1 MAKEP
6 VKKTTAK
13 AAAAKKA
20 TAKKQASK
28 AAAPEKAA
36 AKKASVKTAAVK
48 KAAAKKA
55 PVRNAAVKKAAAKK
69 TPVKTAAVKKAAAK
83 KAPVKNAAVKKSSAK
98 AARKGKKNVSGYGG
112 GSVDVVMS
120 VDQVAREAASIA
132 ANAPTI
138 PELEK
143 LANKDHYLS
152 INNLRAGYGKMEIL
166 HEFSLRI
173 GRGQSLCLIGPN
185 GAGKSTVLHSIFGFT
200 NIFSGSIVVDGKDVT
215 ALTPSQKLSE
225 AGIAYILQ
233 DKSVFPQM
241 TVEENLLMGGFL
253 KDRPAEAKA
262 AAEMVFDKYSRLAD
276 RRDKP
281 AGVLSGGERRLLEI
295 SRALVMQPQVLL
307 VDEPSIGLEPR
318 FIDMVFEILDDLQKK
333 DGKTIIMVEQNAK
346 KGLAFADI
354 GYVLVSGE
362 TAIADMGNDL
372 LENPDVGRL
381 FLGG

>member
-1 MAKEP
+1 
-6 VKKTTAK
+6 
-13 AAAAKKA
+13 
-20 TAKKQASK
+20 
-28 AAAPEKAA
+28 
-36 AKKASVKTAAVK
+36 
-48 KAAAKKA
+48 
-55 PVRNAAVKKAAAKK
+55 
-69 TPVKTAAVKKAAAK
+69 
-83 KAPVKNAAVKKSSAK
+83 
-98 AARKGKKNVSGYGG
+98 
-112 GSVDVVMS
+112 MS
-120 VDQVAREAASIA
+120 VDQVAKEAASIA
-132 ANAPTI
+132 AAAPTVSK
-138 PELEK
+138 LEGLVK
-143 LANKDHYLS
+143 SEMFLS
-152 INNLRAGYGKMEIL
+152 INDLRAGYGKMEIL
-166 HEFSLRI
+166 HDFSLRI
-173 GRGQSLCLIGPN
+173 GQGQSLCLIGPN

-200 NIFSGSIVVDGKDVT
+200 NIFSGSIIVDGKDVT
-215 ALTPSQKLSE
+215 SLTPSQKLSE

-253 KDRPAEAKA
+253 KDKPAEAKA

-276 RRDKP
+276 RRYKP

-318 FIDMVFEILDDLQKK
+318 FIDMVFEILEDLQRK

-362 TAIADMGNDL
+362 TAIADEGDRL

>member
-1 MAKEP
+1 MAEDD
-6 VKKTTAK
+6 K
-13 AAAAKKA
+13 A
-20 TAKKQASK
+20 
-28 AAAPEKAA
+28 
-36 AKKASVKTAAVK
+36 K

-55 PVRNAAVKKAAAKK
+55 PAKKAAKKAAAKK
-69 TPVKTAAVKKAAAK
+69 TAAK
-83 KAPVKNAAVKKSSAK
+83 KAPAKK
-98 AARKGKKNVSGYGG
+98 AAKKNVSGYGG

-120 VDQVAREAASIA
+120 VDQVAKEAASIA
-132 ANAPTI
+132 ANAPK
-138 PELEK
+138 PAELDA
-143 LANKDHYLS
+143 LAKGDTLLS
-152 INNLRAGYGKMEIL
+152 INDLRAGYGKMEIL
-166 HEFSLRI
+166 HDFSLRI

-200 NIFSGSIVVDGKDVT
+200 NIFSGSIVIDGQDVT
-215 ALTPSQKLSE
+215 KLTPSQKLAK

-253 KDRPAEAKA
+253 KNKPAEAKI
-262 AAEMVFDKYSRLAD
+262 AAEEVFDKYSRLAD

-295 SRALVMQPQVLL
+295 SRALVMQPKVLL

-318 FIDMVFEILDDLQKK
+318 FIDMVFEILDDLQRK

-346 KGLAFADI
+346 KGLSFADI

-362 TAIADMGNDL
+362 TAIAGDGNEL

>member
-1 MAKEP
+1 MAEDDK
-6 VKKTTAK
+6 VK
-13 AAAAKKA
+13 AAK
-20 TAKKQASK
+20 
-28 AAAPEKAA
+28 KAA
-36 AKKASVKTAAVK
+36 AKKASAKKTAAKKAATKKAPVK

-55 PVRNAAVKKAAAKK
+55 S
-69 TPVKTAAVKKAAAK
+69 AK
-83 KAPVKNAAVKKSSAK
+83 KA
-98 AARKGKKNVSGYGG
+98 GVSGYGG
-112 GSVDVVMS
+112 GGVDVVMS
-120 VDQVAREAASIA
+120 VDQVAKEAASIA
-132 ANAPTI
+132 ANAPKKS
-138 PELEK
+138 ELEA
-143 LANKDHYLS
+143 LAGNDSFLTIKD
-152 INNLRAGYGKMEIL
+152 LRAGYGKMEIL
-166 HEFSLRI
+166 HEFSLNV
-173 GRGQSLCLIGPN
+173 GKGQSLCLIGPN

-200 NIFSGSIVVDGKDVT
+200 NIFSGSIVVGGKDVT
-215 ALTPSQKLSE
+215 ALTPSQKLAE

-253 KDRPAEAKA
+253 KNKPAEAKI
-262 AAEMVFDKYSRLAD
+262 AAEEVFDKYSRLAD

-318 FIDMVFEILDDLQKK
+318 FIDMVFEILDDLQRK
-333 DGKTIIMVEQNAK
+333 DGKTIVMVEQNAK

-362 TAIADMGNDL
+362 TAIAGAGDEL

>member
-6 VKKTTAK
+6 AKKHAAK

-20 TAKKQASK
+20 TAKKPASK
-28 AAAPEKAA
+28 AAAPK
-36 AKKASVKTAAVK
+36 KTAVKKVPVKKGAVK
-48 KAAAKKA
+48 KAPAKA
-55 PVRNAAVKKAAAKK
+55 
-69 TPVKTAAVKKAAAK
+69 AAAK
-83 KAPVKNAAVKKSSAK
+83 KAPVKKAAVKKAPAK
-98 AARKGKKNVSGYGG
+98 ATAVKKVPVKNAVAKKAPAKSARKGKKNVSGYGG

-132 ANAPTI
+132 ANAPTV

-143 LANKDHYLS
+143 LANKDNYLS

-200 NIFSGSIVVDGKDVT
+200 NIFSGSIVIDGKDVT

-318 FIDMVFEILDDLQKK
+318 FIDMVFEILNDLQKK